1 MRVEEWVERRNVGSF
16 GILINF
22 QQIQKE
28 IDHEKHWLNEMPLY
42 HRSRTSQE
50 REGASNPVAVDCQLP
65 LFVESWGT
73 GQPSRPTSTPVSLP
87 SFVLPC
93 SLRVWRSRERKMY
106 GNVLSSCT
114 ELPGCKQNTL

>member
-1 MRVEEWVERRNVGSF
+1 MRHVGAI
-16 GILINF
+16 GIVLNF

-28 IDHEKHWLNEMPLY
+28 IDPEKHSLNEMPC
-42 HRSRTSQE
+42 HHGSRTSE
-50 REGASNPVAVDCQLP
+50 EKECASNPVAVDCQLP

-87 SFVLPC
+87 SFVLPS